1 MPAGAPEL
9 LQALALRLLTQLWQ
23 RSGRGFPVVELALLG
38 FSSQHRE
45 PSLLLRTAR
54 AASVRDACR
63 HDSGRG
69 LGLVVAIQV
78 LPAVRAGPFET
89 CAAPNS
95 QSGCCV
101 ANPDSKP
108 KLVVMVDILIA
119 AFSCS
124 GGVS

>member
-23 RSGRGFPVVELALLG
+23 QSGRGFPVVESALLA
-38 FSSQHRE
+38 FSSQHRQ

-78 LPAVRAGPFET
+78 LPAVQAGSFWT
-89 CAAPNS
+89 SAASNNGQAAVSHNS
-95 QSGCCV
+95 E
-101 ANPDSKP
+101 NKP
-108 KLVVMVDILIA
+108 KSMFLAELPRL
-119 AFSCS
+119 
-124 GGVS
+124 